1 MEIIHENHE
10 KIDIIKD
17 FWLIHQRLRED
28 FYLLNSIK
36 DIFDG
41 FITLDS
47 KENCNKNNV
56 AMDEYVKS
64 INTLNEKYMSI
75 EYRLSNETTNECYS
89 EVAVTLTSN
98 KDNIKFN
105 EDFTELY
112 EIMVESISLS
122 SEIQNLIVE
131 VLTFIRNKRREFNE
145 NLIKSSKLNDSH
157 YIIMRD
163 RDNVKELLDRSV
175 DEDKI
180 INYEV
185 INTSK
190 EYMKD
195 FRKLV
200 NKYGDLGAN
209 KKIIIRKVD
218 KTYIIDRLREQV
230 QNHYNYT
237 IQITEAISSNIKERN
252 LNRLNKNLFV
262 INIVAPIIGIISI
275 SPIIYDIYQKY
286 GWEEICFL
294 GISSGLIIGFLYW
307 KTFKKK

>member
-89 EVAVTLTSN
+89 EVVVTLTSN

>member
-218 KTYIIDRLREQV
+218 KTYIIDRLRE
-230 QNHYNYT
+230 NL
-237 IQITEAISSNIKERN
+237 ITNNGCFYFKWIKVN
-252 LNRLNKNLFV
+252 
-262 INIVAPIIGIISI
+262 
-275 SPIIYDIYQKY
+275 
-286 GWEEICFL
+286 
-294 GISSGLIIGFLYW
+294 
-307 KTFKKK
+307 